1 MGKQQTDPKP
11 DEVLRARAK
20 KFLAK
25 PGPELDKIPL
35 TEIQKLVQELQI
47 QQVELDMQNEE
58 LRRSQGET
66 EAALVKYADL
76 YDSAPI
82 GYFTFNPR
90 GVILEANLT
99 GVRLLGVE
107 RGSLLST
114 PFLPRVVPAFRAEF
128 RAHLHQVFATQT
140 RQFCTLQLATP
151 EDAARYV
158 ALESIAVRIAG
169 NSSLQCRSA
178 VSDCTARQLAE
189 EDLSRSEEK
198 FHLLFDQAPLGYQSM
213 DEAGRII
220 EVNQTWLDLMG
231 YPREEVLGRWF
242 GDFLKPDHQDSFTK
256 RFTRLKADGEVSG
269 IEWEMVRQD
278 GTTIVAS
285 FNGRVIRDEQGKF
298 LRTHCLFEDISA
310 RRQAKRELKRSLS
323 LLHSTLESTA
333 DGILVVDRQGKIV
346 RYNSKFMSLWRIPA
360 AVMASGDDRQV
371 LAFVVDQLQ
380 SPEAFLAKVQELYA
394 HPERE
399 SYDVLDFKDGRFFE
413 RYSQP
418 HRLEGE
424 IVGRVWS
431 FRDITARKQAEE
443 EIKTTCAFLENTI
456 SSSVDPIA
464 IVDGHGR
471 FTRWNQAAAEA
482 YGYSAEGLTGLTAFD
497 LYPDKPALD
506 KMLGQLRRAGFVR
519 GYEIDMQ
526 KKDGTIAPFSLS
538 IGLLTDE
545 DGKSMGSVCVARDLS
560 ATRKSLAELSL
571 MNARLKGL
579 VEEADKRNREL
590 TLVNSMAEKLQ
601 SCLSLDEAYPLIAQY
616 AQAIFPLTSGALFIQ
631 CPTSTMGEAVST
643 WGAAPVG
650 ELAFPPID
658 CWALRRGRI
667 NIGGNPCRE
676 LLCRHLPGA
685 HPEPYLCLPLL
696 TQDEPLGLLH
706 IQGLNDFTPELAEPL
721 QTLSVSVGDH
731 ISLALAN
738 IRLRETLRHQVVHDV
753 LTGLFNRRY
762 LEETLEREIF
772 RGRRKGVSLGLIMLD
787 LDHFKHF
794 NDTFGHEAGDNL
806 LRTLGKF
813 LGERVRREDVAC
825 RSGGE
830 EFVLILAEA
839 SQEIVCQRAE
849 EIRREFPE
857 VPVLY
862 RGQVL
867 QSVTVSLGVAM
878 FPEHGATGRDVLRAA
893 DDAMYRAKAQGRNR
907 VVVAEGMVQCAPDN
921 LPKPGIVKNQR

>member
-1 MGKQQTDPKP
+1 VAKQETRTKP
-11 DEVLRARAK
+11 DEVMRARAK
-20 KFLAK
+20 KFLTK
-25 PGPELDKIPL
+25 PGPELDQIPP

-47 QQVELDMQNEE
+47 HQVELDMQNEE
-58 LRRSQGET
+58 LRQSQGET
-66 EAALVKYADL
+66 EAALGKYSDL

-107 RGSLLST
+107 RGSLMGT
-114 PFLPRVVPAFRAEF
+114 PFLPHVVPAFRPEF
-128 RAHLHQVFATQT
+128 RAHLQKVFATQA
-140 RQFCTLQLATP
+140 RQFCTVQLDTSEGAV
-151 EDAARYV
+151 RYV
-158 ALESIAVRIAG
+158 TLESIAVPTKAR
-169 NSSLQCRSA
+169 SLAQCRSA

-189 EDLSRSEEK
+189 EDLRRSEEK
-198 FHLLFDQAPLGYQSM
+198 FHLLFDQAPLGYQSL
-213 DEAGRII
+213 DEAGRIL

-242 GDFLKPDHQDSFTK
+242 GAFLRPGAQHLFQEG
-256 RFTRLKADGEVSG
+256 FTRFKADGEIG
-269 IEWEMVRQD
+269 GFEWEMVRQD
-278 GTTIVAS
+278 GATIVAS
-285 FNGRVIRDEQGKF
+285 FNGRVIRDKQGKF
-298 LRTHCLFEDISA
+298 LRTHCLFEDITA
-310 RRQAKRELKRSLS
+310 RRQTDRDLKKSLS

-346 RYNSKFMSLWRIPA
+346 RYNSRFMGLWRLPA
-360 AVMASGDDRQV
+360 SVMATGDDRRA
-371 LAFVVDQLQ
+371 LAFVLDQLQ
-380 SPEAFLAKVQELYA
+380 SPEAFLAKVQELYV

-399 SYDVLDFKDGRFFE
+399 SYDVLEFKDGRFFE

-443 EIKTTCAFLENTI
+443 EINTTIAFLENI
-456 SSSVDPIA
+456 IASSVDPIA
-464 IVDGHGR
+464 IVEEHGR

-497 LYPDKPALD
+497 FYPDKPALD
-506 KMLGQLRRAGFVR
+506 KMLGQLRRDGFVR
-519 GYEIDMQ
+519 GHEIDMQ

-538 IGLLTDE
+538 IGLFRDE
-545 DGKSMGSVCVARDLS
+545 GGKSIGSVCVARDLS
-560 ATRKSLAELSL
+560 ETRKSLAELSL

-579 VEEADKRNREL
+579 VEESDNRNREL
-590 TLVNSMAEKLQ
+590 TGINSMAEKLQ
-601 SCLSLDEAYPLIAQY
+601 SCLSLDEAYPLIAQHV
-616 AQAIFPLTSGALFIQ
+616 QGLFPAKSGALFIQ
-631 CPTSTMGEAVST
+631 DPSTNLMEAVST
-643 WGAAPVG
+643 WGDAVAGEPV
-650 ELAFPPID
+650 FPPAD

-667 NIGGNPCRE
+667 NVGGGPRRE
-676 LLCRHLPGA
+676 MRCRHMPPHYPGN
-685 HPEPYLCLPLL
+685 YLCLPLL
-696 TQDEPLGLLH
+696 AQGETLGMLH
-706 IQGLNDFTPELAEPL
+706 VLDVVDLTGERAELL
-721 QTLSVSVGDH
+721 QTLAVTVGDH

-738 IRLRETLRHQVVHDV
+738 IRLRETLHHQVVHDV

-762 LEETLEREIF
+762 LEETLEREIH
-772 RGRRKGVSLGLIMLD
+772 RGRRKGASLGLIMLD
-787 LDHFKHF
+787 LDNFKHF
-794 NDTFGHEAGDNL
+794 NDTYGHEAGDNL

-813 LGERVRREDVAC
+813 LAERVRREDVAC
-825 RSGGE
+825 RYGGE

-849 EIRREFPE
+849 EIRREFPK
-857 VPVLY
+857 VPVVH

-867 QSVTVSLGVAM
+867 ESVTVSLGVAM

-907 VVVAEGMVQCAPDN
+907 VVVAEGRVA
-921 LPKPGIVKNQR
+921 